1 MMENKIRKYQMLLAA
16 GLLLV
21 YLLSGFGVTIS
32 NDALTNIEQIT
43 KMDLWHRS
51 SHFGFHFLGILSF
64 ALFKLI
70 GINDAIASTQFMLSL
85 VSVAGVVA
93 LFRIVL
99 LWRKD
104 LNLALIVAL
113 IYGLSSNVWR
123 FSVQNEYHVLVPAIS
138 LVAIALWLHGKQL
151 LGSMFLG
158 LAILTSPFAIFSLPL
173 VLIQENKLNWRAI
186 FKTIA
191 GLVLV
196 VGAVGIFTYKE
207 TLQGEWSYDF
217 VFQYYVNTLKI
228 TNPIRVLSIWFYGYL
243 RAFHVF
249 ILLLIIFLIK
259 YRKSEKR
266 LLLICLLGLIIHLPL
281 ALPETRY
288 GAYQMTFYPLLAIVF
303 GLVLQKL
310 RQLNRTYFIIPA
322 GLFILLSSFI
332 VLEERG
338 FQRSLRD
345 SYVQMQN
352 DSSIADSSIVFMYKA
367 TRPLSIKYAPRLE
380 GVSVY
385 SGYQEILVNNLI
397 DQGLPKYEELIRS
410 DKQVYLIESGVS
422 LPDDYLKELFT
433 KFTKNQGA
441 KLKGIGIKKMKQI
454 CPQATF
460 EEVPG
465 YSITLFRVNC
475 D

>member
-1 MMENKIRKYQMLLAA
+1 MMENKVRKYQILIAS

-21 YLLSGFGVTIS
+21 YLISGFGVTIS
-32 NDALTNIEQIT
+32 NDALTNIEQIS

-64 ALFKLI
+64 SLFKLI
-70 GINDAIASTQFMLSL
+70 GINDAITTTQFMLSL
-85 VSVAGVVA
+85 VSVAGVIA

-104 LNLALIVAL
+104 LNLALIVAI
-113 IYGLSSNVWR
+113 IYGLNSNVWR

-138 LVAIALWLHGKQL
+138 LVAISLWLHGKQL

-173 VLIQENKLNWRAI
+173 VLIQGKKLNSRVI
-186 FKTIA
+186 LKTIA

-196 VGAVGIFTYKE
+196 VGLVGLFTYEE
-207 TLQGEWSYDF
+207 TLKGEWSYDF
-217 VFQYYVNTLKI
+217 VLQYYINTLKL

-249 ILLLIIFLIK
+249 IFLLIIFLIK

-266 LLLICLLGLIIHLPL
+266 LLIICLMGLIFHLPL

-288 GAYQMTFYPLLAIVF
+288 GAYQMTFYPLLAIIC

-310 RQLNRTYFIIPA
+310 NQLNRAYFIILA

-338 FQRSLRD
+338 YQRSLRD
-345 SYVQMQN
+345 SYVKMQN

-385 SGYQEILVNNLI
+385 SGYQENLLNSLI
-397 DQGLPKYEELIRS
+397 NHELPNYGKLIRS

-422 LPDDYLKELFT
+422 LPDDYLKMLFS

-441 KLKGIGIKKMKQI
+441 KLKDVGIKKVKEI
-454 CPQATF
+454 CPSASF
-460 EEVPG
+460 EELQG
-465 YSITLFRVNC
+465 YSTTIYRVNC

>member
-1 MMENKIRKYQMLLAA
+1 MEDKVRKYQILLSV

-32 NDALTNIEQIT
+32 NDALTNIEQIS

-64 ALFKLI
+64 SLFKLI
-70 GINDAIASTQFMLSL
+70 GINDAITSTQFMLSL
-85 VSVAGVVA
+85 VSVAGIIA

-104 LNLALIVAL
+104 LNLALIVSI
-113 IYGLSSNVWR
+113 IYGLSSNIWR

-138 LVAIALWLHGKQL
+138 LVAINLWLHGKQL

-158 LAILTSPFAIFSLPL
+158 LAIPTSPFAIFSLPL
-173 VLIQENKLNWRAI
+173 VLIQKNKLNRRVI
-186 FKTIA
+186 LKTIA

-196 VGAVGIFTYKE
+196 VGFVGLFTYKE

-217 VFQYYVNTLKI
+217 VLQYYVDTLKI

-243 RAFHVF
+243 RAFHIF
-249 ILLLIIFLIK
+249 IFLIIIFLVK

-266 LLLICLLGLIIHLPL
+266 LLFICVLGLIFHFPL
-281 ALPETRY
+281 AIPETRY
-288 GAYQMTFYPLLAIVF
+288 GAYQMTFYPLIAIVC
-303 GLVLQKL
+303 GLVSQKL
-310 RQLNRTYFIIPA
+310 YQLNRSYFIILA
-322 GLFILLSSFI
+322 GLFILFSSFI

-338 FQRSLRD
+338 FHRSLRD

-352 DSSIADSSIVFMYKA
+352 DLSIADSSIVFMYKA

-385 SGYQEILVNNLI
+385 SGYQENLLNSLT
-397 DQGLPKYEELIRS
+397 DHELPNYDELIRS
-410 DKQVYLIESGVS
+410 NKQVYLIESGVS
-422 LPDDYLKELFT
+422 HPDDYLKQLFSS
-433 KFTKNQGA
+433 FTKNQGA
-441 KLKGIGIKKMKQI
+441 KLKDVGVKMIKEI
-454 CPQATF
+454 CPNALF
-460 EEVPG
+460 EELQG
-465 YSITLFRVNC
+465 YSTTLYRVNC